1 MPLTQVSCPMIR
13 TIGRLPI
20 APSGHHP
27 TAKMCW
33 LQAVQVLLC
42 SGIVTSLVDLFG
54 SALLHGAVPYPAR
67 HSYGGTIILLLAS
80 PSSIFDWL
88 LRISRGLLTM
98 RSSDYGSI
106 PFLSWQVSILI
117 RIEVFPSCILCYVA
131 SDLSNSKV
139 DYQNTDKVFH
149 YISMVSNGKSWLCHH
164 FGAYVNVSRLHAL
177 LPLLI
182 NKLQAYYQGKI
193 TQHITRLYPMLS
205 PDSSHKDYTMRLKIP
220 VQLIC
225 KPGPM
230 GQDQPLT
237 FEPVN
242 NRISQKSI
250 DSGIQS
256 MSQNS

>member
-1 MPLTQVSCPMIR
+1 
-13 TIGRLPI
+13 
-20 APSGHHP
+20 
-27 TAKMCW
+27 
-33 LQAVQVLLC
+33 
-42 SGIVTSLVDLFG
+42 
-54 SALLHGAVPYPAR
+54 
-67 HSYGGTIILLLAS
+67 
-80 PSSIFDWL
+80 
-88 LRISRGLLTM
+88 M

-117 RIEVFPSCILCYVA
+117 RIEGQHSISA

-149 YISMVSNGKSWLCHH
+149 YISMVSNGKSWLCHR
-164 FGAYVNVSRLHAL
+164 FGAYDNVSRLHAL

-182 NKLQAYYQGKI
+182 NKLQAYYQD
-193 TQHITRLYPMLS
+193 Q
-205 PDSSHKDYTMRLKIP
+205 DYTMRLKIP